1 MQLLER
7 QGRKGSR
14 CSFVRKTPL
23 ILRIVSLAL
32 CRCRNFNFV
41 NFVGRMLH
49 GDSRQ
54 VGNNTRTE
62 EIENGVLSLL
72 GVSVIRRG

>member
-14 CSFVRKTPL
+14 CSLCGAKTPPH
-23 ILRIVSLAL
+23 LRSFLLLSVDVDV
-32 CRCRNFNFV
+32 NFV

-49 GDSRQ
+49 MILVR
-54 VGNNTRTE
+54 
-62 EIENGVLSLL
+62 
-72 GVSVIRRG
+72 